1 MAEGLPI
8 QPLQGQFKIADPETG
23 LPTQEFLLYM
33 KAMYDLLPSQE
44 AALAAI
50 EGAGLTPLSK
60 RILLGDNTRFGAE
73 IEIDADTQAI
83 LNAISDVQGSI
94 LYRGATEWASL
105 APGTAGQFLRT
116 GGAGADPTWA
126 AGGGG
131 GGGGGWT
138 LVGQDGSPTTG
149 STWTYSSPVTAVD
162 VVGLGSWNEL
172 FVIADSISVD
182 AGGDVRSIQASVDNG
197 SSFFNTG
204 YATLNSTGTTTS
216 SNTDIWVFHNTSSTS
231 ARTLIFTINNLK
243 GPIKMA
249 QRQMIQ
255 EARIFNGSTSDV
267 NAIRLLDRNNV
278 SILGG
283 SLYVYA
289 R

>member
-1 MAEGLPI
+1 
-8 QPLQGQFKIADPETG
+8 
-23 LPTQEFLLYM
+23 M

-50 EGAGLTPLSK
+50 EGAGLTPLSE